1 MTTNKDGSDSKAALM
16 PPAYSGIA
24 QVIGH
29 TLTTSA
35 VMLAFF
41 FAFQGALLANF
52 PALYR
57 DFSRVTLPM
66 LGDLPVGRVAIVA
79 LCLLALSFTYWSYLI
94 VRIFIIYFES
104 FLRSGRS
111 LETSHGD
118 VHGVFVALR
127 TAYDQPGPQGR
138 LFWTT
143 VVFFLLV
150 GALWLGLM
158 SIAILGG

>member
-1 MTTNKDGSDSKAALM
+1 MTVVKDDSNQELALM
-16 PPAYSGIA
+16 PAAYTGLA
-24 QVIGH
+24 HVIGS

-35 VMLAFF
+35 AMLAFF
-41 FAFQGALLANF
+41 FVFQGTLLANF
-52 PALYR
+52 PTLYNE
-57 DFSRVTLPM
+57 FAHATLSAFGN
-66 LGDLPVGRVAIVA
+66 LAVGRVALVA

>member
-94 VRIFIIYFES
+94 VRIFIIYFDS
-104 FLRSGRS
+104 FLTSGRE
-111 LETSHGD
+111 LETANGD
-118 VHGVFVALR
+118 VNGVFVALR
-127 TAYDQPGPQGR
+127 RAYDQPGPQGR
-138 LFWTT
+138 LLWTT
-143 VVFFLLV
+143 KIFFLLLV
-150 GALWLGLM
+150 SLWIGLM
-158 SIAILGG
+158 LIGVFGR